1 MMTKHLYCSFATS
14 AASAPAAL
22 AAMAATVLLAGLAG
36 GSAAAD
42 EFILKDGKWAAA
54 PKPAKGTVEG
64 ELALIRQQIED
75 KNFKAARAAAD
86 QFLKDHPDSPSCE
99 EAMLLGAQAEL
110 DNGMYYQAFERL
122 EAMLAKY
129 PNGLFLERALTREME
144 VANAFLAGKKRIVGG
159 VLRLPAADEG
169 LTILRKISEHA
180 PGTDIGE
187 RALLRIGEYRFQQ
200 KQYRDSADA
209 YDEFLTLNP
218 KSARVPHTM
227 ALAAESMYESFKGVA
242 YDETPLVEA
251 EARYKAL
258 LAQYPDEARKCR
270 AADMVREITAIRGER
285 AYETAKFYERTG
297 KPQSAV
303 FYYRQVVEEFP
314 STVWASEAR
323 TKVGVAPRQ
332 PSTKPAGEEPK
343 PAAIEAKHGKEGW
356 SMGPEAA
363 SVTVTESGF
372 GKAVIGEKLA
382 ATTKPA
388 ATETPAAKKPKK
400 KKPAPAEPPP
410 PGMTEVKFDFAKTAA
425 GPATQPATQPAIEAP
440 SGAPE
445 PAAQDKPAATAPQ
458 QGPQG
463 PATPVD
469 LEKLGNPSDN
479 PSSKGQSK

>member
-1 MMTKHLYCSFATS
+1 MKHVHSFS
-14 AASAPAAL
+14 IFAA
-22 AAMAATVLLAGLAG
+22 AAMAGTVLLFALAVG
-36 GSAAAD
+36 PAAAD

-64 ELALIRQQIED
+64 ELALISQQIEQ

-110 DNGMYYQAFERL
+110 ENGMYYQAFERL
-122 EAMLAKY
+122 EALLAKY

-187 RALLRIGEYRFQQ
+187 RALLRIGEYHFQQ

-218 KSARVPHTM
+218 KSARVPHTI
-227 ALAAESMYESFKGVA
+227 ALAAESMYESFKGVP

-323 TKVGVAPRQ
+323 TKVGVAPRR
-332 PSTKPAGEEPK
+332 PSAKPPENEMNPGENEIK
-343 PAAIEAKHGKEGW
+343 P
-356 SMGPEAA
+356 PEN
-363 SVTVTESGF
+363 V
-372 GKAVIGEKLA
+372 
-382 ATTKPA
+382 TKPA
-388 ATETPAAKKPKK
+388 ANVTKPAPPGMTEVKFGQDKPAVEEV
-400 KKPAPAEPPP
+400 KPAPAEKRPAP
-410 PGMTEVKFDFAKTAA
+410 PGMTEVKFDFAKPAA
-425 GPATQPATQPAIEAP
+425 GPATQPATQPALDAP

-445 PAAQDKPAATAPQ
+445 PAAPDKPAAAAPTA
-458 QGPQG
+458 
-463 PATPVD
+463 PVD
-469 LEKLGNPSDN
+469 LEKLGNPSEN